1 MRRLHVLAEGQTEEA
16 IARNVIAPFFSG
28 SDSYVTWSICPTSR
42 PAGGPAFKGGISTWA
57 KLQPVLRNLLRDSS
71 ITVLTTLI
79 DYYGFPKD
87 APGMPDRP
95 QGSPRQRVEY
105 VEQSLSGAISDVR
118 FLPHLALHETEAWVL
133 ADCAR
138 LGEFMGN
145 SGLAAGL
152 QRLVTEAGGPEQV
165 NDGVDT
171 APSKRIL
178 KAYPRYL
185 KTVDGPRVITA
196 AGLPAIRAACPHA
209 DGWLA
214 KLEARILKGAEA
226 PS

>member
-1 MRRLHVLAEGQTEEA
+1 VRRLHVLVEGQTEEA
-16 IARNVIAPFFSG
+16 IARNVIAPFFASG
-28 SDSYVTWSICPTSR
+28 ESHVTVSVCPTSR
-42 PAGGPAFKGGISTWA
+42 PVGGPAFKGGVSTWA
-57 KLQPVLRNLLRDSS
+57 KLHPLLRTLLRDSS

-87 APGMPDRP
+87 GPGMPGRP
-95 QGSPRQRVEY
+95 QGSPRQRVEH
-105 VEQSLSGAISDVR
+105 VEQALSDVIGDSR

-133 ADCAR
+133 AGCAR

-145 SGLAAGL
+145 NRPAEQL
-152 QRLVTEAGGPEQV
+152 QRLVTEAGSPEEV

-185 KTVDGPRVITA
+185 KTADGPRVIA
-196 AGLPAIRAACPHA
+196 ASGLPAIRTACPHA
-209 DGWLA
+209 DAWLA
-214 KLEARILKGAEA
+214 KLEARILKGTGE
-226 PS
+226 S